1 MKKLL
6 STKYSAGTFNVAM
19 LFLRFGLGVLMINHG
34 YDKLIHFSAMKAD
47 FMNFLGLGNSIS
59 LTMVVFAEFFCSLFL
74 IIGLFT
80 RLSVIPLII
89 TMAVALF
96 MVFKGD
102 VFCKG
107 ELPALY
113 LAAYIV
119 LLLLGPGKIS
129 VDGMTGK

>member
-19 LFLRFGLGVLMINHG
+19 LLLRFGVGVLMINHG

-59 LTMVVFAEFFCSLFL
+59 LTLVVFAEFFCSLFI

-80 RLSVIPLII
+80 RLSAVPLII

-102 VFCKG
+102 VFGKG

-113 LAAYIV
+113 LAVYVV

>member
-1 MKKLL
+1 M
-6 STKYSAGTFNVAM
+6 AM
-19 LFLRFGLGVLMINHG
+19 LVLRFGVGVLMINHG

-59 LTMVVFAEFFCSLFL
+59 LTLVVFAEFFCSLFI

-80 RLSVIPLII
+80 RLSAVPLII

-96 MVFKGD
+96 MVFKGE
-102 VFCKG
+102 VFGKG

-113 LAAYIV
+113 LAVYVV

>member
-19 LFLRFGLGVLMINHG
+19 LLLRFGVGVLMINHG

-59 LTMVVFAEFFCSLFL
+59 LTLVVFAEFFCSLFI

-80 RLSVIPLII
+80 RLSVVPLII

-102 VFCKG
+102 VFGKG

-113 LAAYIV
+113 LAAYVV

>member
-6 STKYSAGTFNVAM
+6 STKYSAGTFNIAM
-19 LFLRFGLGVLMINHG
+19 LLLRFGVGVLMINHG

-102 VFCKG
+102 VFGKG

>member
-19 LFLRFGLGVLMINHG
+19 LLLRFGVGVLMINHG

-59 LTMVVFAEFFCSLFL
+59 LTLVVFAEFFCSLFI

-80 RLSVIPLII
+80 RLSVVPLII

-102 VFCKG
+102 VFGKG

-113 LAAYIV
+113 LAAYV
-119 LLLLGPGKIS
+119 VVLLLGPGKIS

>member
-19 LFLRFGLGVLMINHG
+19 LLLRFGVGVLMINHG

-59 LTMVVFAEFFCSLFL
+59 LTLVVFAEFFCSLFI

-80 RLSVIPLII
+80 RLSAVPLII

-96 MVFKGD
+96 MVFKGE
-102 VFCKG
+102 VFGKG

-113 LAAYIV
+113 LAVYVV